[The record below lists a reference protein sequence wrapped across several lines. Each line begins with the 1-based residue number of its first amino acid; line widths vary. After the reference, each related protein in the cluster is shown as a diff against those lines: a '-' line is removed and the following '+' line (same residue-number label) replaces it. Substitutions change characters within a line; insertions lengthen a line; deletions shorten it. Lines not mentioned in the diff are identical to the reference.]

1 MIIYGKP
8 TSNKI
13 RENAEEEYYEECTT
27 DEDDFIEYVKSCK
40 NPEEHDKWKNLYY
53 RNIKAE

>member
-1 MIIYGKP
+1 METP

-27 DEDDFIEYVKSCK
+27 DEDDFIEYVKSSK
-40 NPEEHDKWKNLYY
+40 NPEEYDKW
-53 RNIKAE
+53 IKSYLHNK